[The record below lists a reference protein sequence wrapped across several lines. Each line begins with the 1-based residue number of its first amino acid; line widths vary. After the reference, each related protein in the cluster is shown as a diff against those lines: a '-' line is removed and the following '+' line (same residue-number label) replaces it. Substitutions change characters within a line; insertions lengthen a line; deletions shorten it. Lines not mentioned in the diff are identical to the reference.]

1 MAQRRNLF
9 RWKLRG
15 RKRLDLVISGARA
28 RWQMGNCAKTSDQ
41 RFQPRQDRQI
51 GHGTEGRKIDGERVA
66 RKITGGTRG
75 GASQIFGRRQRGAL
89 HHFNFSPVNLSNAS
103 TYFAAVRAIT
113 SPGSFGPGGVLFQS
127 SVSR

>member
-15 RKRLDLVISGARA
+15 RKRFDLVISGARA
-28 RWQMGNCAKTSDQ
+28 RWQVGNCAKTSDQ

-51 GHGTEGRKIDGERVA
+51 GRGTEGRKIDGWRLA
-66 RKITGGTRG
+66 RRSIKQNAVIRTFPSSARSD
-75 GASQIFGRRQRGAL
+75 GADY
-89 HHFNFSPVNLSNAS
+89 FNFSPVSLSNAS

>member
-15 RKRLDLVISGARA
+15 RKRFDLVISGARA
-28 RWQMGNCAKTSDQ
+28 RWQVGNCAKTSDQ

-51 GHGTEGRKIDGERVA
+51 GRGTEGRKIDGWRVA
-66 RKITGGTRG
+66 RKIIPVGEAARFPWD
-75 GASQIFGRRQRGAL
+75 ANSVPYSFS
-89 HHFNFSPVNLSNAS
+89 FSPVSLSNAS

>member
-15 RKRLDLVISGARA
+15 RKRLDLVISGART

-66 RKITGGTRG
+66 RKIIPVGEAARFPWD
-75 GASQIFGRRQRGAL
+75 ANSVPYS
-89 HHFNFSPVNLSNAS
+89 FNFSPVNLSNAS